1 MSLRLPRV
9 GRGATDLPSFDSTAE
24 NCRPP
29 LPNRFLPQVDHIT
42 LATIK
47 PLLLFLQQYCF
58 RQRRFDQQLLQ
69 VAMAFA
75 PILFPAA
82 LAAGPEELRLAE
94 ETVATL
100 VSNALHIFN
109 PTLARNVPVVTP
121 QALCEAA
128 AEASQQQQ
136 QQHAMQPA
144 SAQLQHHRFHQ
155 RHQQQQP
162 SSATCQHHHF
172 QHPGHLPL
180 ITTTPAAAASS
191 HHLPDPHEPASDP
204 NFEPFMQDSTFL
216 FALDSMVS
224 DSVTSCL
231 FSDSS
236 DLDDFFFDAS
246 ESMSTLSLTASLS
259 SELQLTTSASGAA
272 VSSLSDPL
280 SPASSSAC
288 LSGTD
293 GGASTTTTSGGG
305 DSQASGDIP
314 CHTTLLDPHE
324 HQHTTAHRQHR
335 RQTLGERLV
344 EVVPRRQSG
353 SPRSPRSPRRA
364 GEDGGGDEGEHR
376 QTKTR
381 GASARSANSNNFI
394 LTANNHGQ
402 QHSMGD
408 GDAVSTADAEG
419 NVICII
425 KAQPTAYGSGKS
437 ATQQTVV
444 PYKASA
450 EDTAG
455 FVGAAERA
463 LAAAAAALRGV
474 DVKTSGVLEGQ
485 AARHSSSGSVGGAA
499 QRVTEGGA
507 DHGHGQLPPPQLQHR
522 PLQRPG
528 AFPQRRMSMGGH
540 TDHGQHPLQQQV
552 MWPVAPQAAPVG
564 APPQRRQTMGGS
576 GNGSGSPRG
585 SSGGDLLAPRN
596 SCPASYYRHHHQL
609 LVQQQQHPHPHQH
622 RTQPVP
628 SPTAAPCLLLGT
640 AGHLRVTLLP
650 GSPSAPPSLHT
661 EPLDSPAAS
670 AHLVPLQ
677 QLDRAALQREKE
689 VLKRQLK
696 DVAAAYRAASGAE
709 LTPALKEPLRCVY
722 VRYHRIKGLMAGE
735 GMGGGQQ
742 QHMVHAT
749 ALVA

>member
-1 MSLRLPRV
+1 
-9 GRGATDLPSFDSTAE
+9 
-24 NCRPP
+24 
-29 LPNRFLPQVDHIT
+29 
-42 LATIK
+42 
-47 PLLLFLQQYCF
+47 
-58 RQRRFDQQLLQ
+58 
-69 VAMAFA
+69 MAFA

-128 AEASQQQQ
+128 AEASQQHQ
-136 QQHAMQPA
+136 QQHAVQPA
-144 SAQLQHHRFHQ
+144 SAQLQLQHQHHSHQ
-155 RHQQQQP
+155 RHQHQS
-162 SSATCQHHHF
+162 SSAHHYHHPSHLAVITTAPAATARSHHF
-172 QHPGHLPL
+172 
-180 ITTTPAAAASS
+180 
-191 HHLPDPHEPASDP
+191 PDPHEPASDP
-204 NFEPFMQDSTFL
+204 NFEPYMQDSTFL

-231 FSDSS
+231 FSEPS
-236 DLDDFFFDAS
+236 DLEDFFFDAA
-246 ESMSTLSLTASLS
+246 ECMSTLSLTASLS
-259 SELQLTTSASGAA
+259 SELQLITSASGAA

-293 GGASTTTTSGGG
+293 GGASTTTTTSGGG

-324 HQHTTAHRQHR
+324 HQHTDAHRQHR
-335 RQTLGERLV
+335 RQPLLERLV
-344 EVVPRRQSG
+344 EVVPRRRSG

-364 GEDGGGDEGEHR
+364 AEDGDSVGEGGRR
-376 QTKTR
+376 QTKTP
-381 GASARSANSNNFI
+381 GASARSSNSNNLI
-394 LTANNHGQ
+394 LTANSNAQ
-402 QHSMGD
+402 QHIMGD
-408 GDAVSTADAEG
+408 DDAESTADADG

-437 ATQQTVV
+437 AVRQTVV

-450 EDTAG
+450 DSTAG
-455 FVGAAERA
+455 FGGAAERA
-463 LAAAAAALRGV
+463 LAAAAPALKGV
-474 DVKTSGVLEGQ
+474 DVKTSGVLVGHT
-485 AARHSSSGSVGGAA
+485 ARHPGSVGGAA

-507 DHGHGQLPPPQLQHR
+507 DHSHGHGQQLQHR
-522 PLQRPG
+522 PLQRPE

-540 TDHGQHPLQQQV
+540 TDHGQHSLQQQQQV
-552 MWPVAPQAAPVG
+552 VRPVAPQSGPVG
-564 APPQRRQTMGGS
+564 APPPQRRQTMGGS

-585 SSGGDLLAPRN
+585 SGGGGLAPRN

-609 LVQQQQHPHPHQH
+609 LVQQQQQHPHQH
-622 RTQPVP
+622 QNQPLP
-628 SPTAAPCLLLGT
+628 SATASPCLLGT
-640 AGHLRVTLLP
+640 AGHLRVSLLP
-650 GSPSAPPSLHT
+650 GSSSGPPSLHV
-661 EPLDSPAAS
+661 EPLGSPAAS

-735 GMGGGQQ
+735 GSGMGGQQQQQQ
-742 QHMVHAT
+742 QHMVHVAT